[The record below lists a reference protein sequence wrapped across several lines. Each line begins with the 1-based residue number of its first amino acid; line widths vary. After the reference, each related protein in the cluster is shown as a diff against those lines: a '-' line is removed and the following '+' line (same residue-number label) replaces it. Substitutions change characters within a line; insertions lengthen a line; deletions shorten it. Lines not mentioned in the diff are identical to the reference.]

1 MGGKIYRPFTRAG
14 PADAKMFSAKFYF
27 AADDAFAPGRK
38 TVAPALLIRA
48 RMIDP
53 IFQTDNY
60 QLARK
65 LLDAA
70 SLRQEAIAT
79 NIANAETAG
88 FRRLDLAPDF
98 AVQLKARLASGD
110 FATTSDSL
118 HPQLAEDQTARSVRP
133 DGNTVEIERE
143 LLAMN
148 RNAVEFD
155 YLSEIV
161 SGNIKQLR
169 MAISGRT
176 A

>member
-1 MGGKIYRPFTRAG
+1 
-14 PADAKMFSAKFYF
+14 
-27 AADDAFAPGRK
+27 
-38 TVAPALLIRA
+38 
-48 RMIDP
+48 MIDP

-70 SLRQEAIAT
+70 VVRQEAIAT
-79 NIANAETAG
+79 NIANAETPG

-98 AVQLKARLASGD
+98 AEQLKARVASGD
-110 FATTSDSL
+110 FARTAESL
-118 HPQLAEDQTARSVRP
+118 QPRLVEDHTARTVRP

-148 RNAVEFD
+148 RNSVD
-155 YLSEIV
+155 YEYLTEVV
-161 SGNIKQLR
+161 SNNLKQLKL
-169 MAISGRT
+169 AITGRSL

>member
-1 MGGKIYRPFTRAG
+1 MSCVHVWNHGTGVACTR
-14 PADAKMFSAKFYF
+14 
-27 AADDAFAPGRK
+27 
-38 TVAPALLIRA
+38 

-70 SLRQEAIAT
+70 VLRQEAIAT
-79 NIANAETAG
+79 NVANAETPG

-98 AVQLKARLASGD
+98 ATQLKSRLASGD
-110 FATTSDSL
+110 FSRTADSVR
-118 HPQLAEDQTARSVRP
+118 PQLAEDSTARSVRP

-148 RNAVEFD
+148 RNAVEHEF
-155 YLSEIV
+155 LNEIV
-161 SGNIKQLR
+161 STNIKQLKL
-169 MAISGRT
+169 AITGR